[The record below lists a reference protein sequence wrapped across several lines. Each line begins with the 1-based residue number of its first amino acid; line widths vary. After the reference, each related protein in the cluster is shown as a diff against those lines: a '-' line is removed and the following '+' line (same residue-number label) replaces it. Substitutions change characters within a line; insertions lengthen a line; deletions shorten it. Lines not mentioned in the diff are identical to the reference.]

1 MVILGSLS
9 KAGFG
14 MVSSVFEFAERRW
27 DSDSESNWF
36 YPGDEFLLLCSE
48 KFSVADVFIEN
59 MFFLLPQYSIQFELF
74 A

>member
-1 MVILGSLS
+1 MVVLGSLS

-14 MVSSVFEFAERRW
+14 MVSSVFEFAKSRW

-36 YPGDEFLLLCSE
+36 YPGDELLSLCSE
-48 KFSVADVFIEN
+48 RFSVADVFSKN
-59 MFFLLPQYSIQFELF
+59 MFFLLLQYSIQFELF